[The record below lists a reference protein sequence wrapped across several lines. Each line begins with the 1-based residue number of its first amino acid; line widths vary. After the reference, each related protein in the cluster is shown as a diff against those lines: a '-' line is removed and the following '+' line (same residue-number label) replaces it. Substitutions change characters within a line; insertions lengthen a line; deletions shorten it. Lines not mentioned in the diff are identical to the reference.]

1 MNNPNQSTETPAET
15 VARLSL
21 AEKAGLT
28 TGAGWWHST
37 SLPDAGIPEFRLS
50 DGPHGLR
57 LQNDTRVDHLGI
69 NGSAP
74 ATCFPP
80 AVTLACT
87 WDADLAGRVGDAL
100 ARECLAH
107 GVHVL
112 LGPGVNIKRSPLCG
126 RNFEYFSEDP
136 LLSGVLGAAWVN
148 GLQARGVGASVKHF
162 AANNQETGRMSVSA
176 DIDVRALREIYLPAF
191 RRVVTEAA
199 PWTVM
204 CSYNRVNGVHA
215 SENPWLLTDL
225 LRGEW
230 GYDGV
235 VVSDWG
241 AVVDRARALAAGL
254 DLEMP
259 SSSGVGPA
267 RAVAAVESG
276 ELPEEA
282 VDRSAA
288 RVVALARKAAAHARP
303 DAAFDPAAH
312 HDLAREVATRGAV
325 LLKNDGLKNDGALL
339 PLDPAA
345 PQRIAVIGEFARTP
359 RYQGEGSSRVTPTR
373 LDSALD
379 SVIEA
384 APAADITFA
393 PGFPVD
399 APDAD
404 ADALHE
410 EAVRTAAGADVAVL
424 FLGLPPSFESEG
436 YDREHIELPA
446 EQTRLLAAVTAV
458 NPNTV
463 VVLANG
469 GVVRLAGWIDDV
481 PAVLEGWLLGQAGGS
496 ATADLL
502 FGRAN
507 PSGRLAETIPLRL
520 ADTPAYLAWPG
531 ENGHVTYSEGLFVG
545 YRHYDARD
553 MAVSFPFGHG
563 LSYTTFD
570 YADLRVTSDAGGLDV
585 TVAVTNTGE
594 RTGHEVVQV
603 YVAAPGRR
611 ARRPVRE
618 LKGFATVCLA
628 PGETRSVTVRVA
640 RADLA
645 HFDTAADTWLVED
658 ADHRIDVGA
667 SSRDIRLSATVPVK
681 GDAYAEQPDA
691 DSTVEVWL
699 AHPVG
704 GPAMEALLRRIQQ
717 SMGDAYPEEGSP
729 RQRMV
734 ANMRL
739 SQLAGLPIVPLGFD
753 DVHELV
759 ETVRSAEGAGRQEGA
774 GGQEDTGG
782 EEGA

>member
-1 MNNPNQSTETPAET
+1 MNNPNQSAQTPAET

-21 AEKAGLT
+21 AEKADLT
-28 TGAGWWHST
+28 TGAGWWRT
-37 SLPDAGIPEFRLS
+37 TALPDAGIPELRLS

-57 LQNDTRVDHLGI
+57 LQNDTQADHLGI

-87 WDADLAGRVGDAL
+87 WDTGLAGRVGGAL
-100 ARECLAH
+100 ARECLAR

-136 LLSGVLGAAWVN
+136 LLSGELGTAWVK
-148 GLQARGVGASVKHF
+148 GLQTHGVGASVKHF

-176 DIDVRALREIYLPAF
+176 DIDVRTLREIYLPAF
-191 RRVVTEAA
+191 RRVVSEAR

-204 CSYNRVNGVHA
+204 CAYNRVNGVHA
-215 SENPWLLTDL
+215 SQNPWLLTDV
-225 LRGEW
+225 LRDEW
-230 GYDGV
+230 GFDGV

-259 SSSGVGPA
+259 SSSGAGPA
-267 RAVAAVESG
+267 RAVTAVESG
-276 ELPEEA
+276 ELSA
-282 VDRSAA
+282 GALDRSAA

-303 DAAFDPAAH
+303 DAPFDPAAH

-325 LLKNDGLKNDGALL
+325 LLKNDGALL

-345 PQRIAVIGEFARTP
+345 SHRIAVIGEFARTP

-373 LDSALD
+373 LDSALT
-379 SVIEA
+379 SLSES
-384 APAADITFA
+384 APAAHISFA

-399 APDAD
+399 AADAD
-404 ADALHE
+404 AAALHE
-410 EAVRTAAGADVAVL
+410 EAVRTAESADVAVL
-424 FLGLPPSFESEG
+424 FLGLPPSLESEG

-446 EQTRLLAAVTAV
+446 EQTRLLAAVIAV

-496 ATADLL
+496 ATVDLL

-507 PSGRLAETIPLRL
+507 PSGRLAETIPQRL

-531 ENGHVTYSEGLFVG
+531 ESGHVTYSEGLFVG

-570 YADLRVTSDAGGLDV
+570 YADLRVISDAGGLDV

-594 RTGHEVVQV
+594 RAGHEVVQV
-603 YVAAPGRR
+603 YVAAPGTR

-618 LKGFATVCLA
+618 LKGFATVYLM
-628 PGETRSVTVRVA
+628 PGETQNVTVRVT

-645 HFDTAADTWLVED
+645 YFDTAADTWLVED
-658 ADHRIDVGA
+658 GDHRIDIGA
-667 SSRDIRLSATVPVK
+667 SSRDIRLSATVPVE

-691 DSTVEVWL
+691 DSTVAVWL

-704 GPAMEALLRRIQQ
+704 GPAIEALLGRVRT
-717 SMGDAYPEEGSP
+717 SMGDAYPKEGSP
-729 RQRMV
+729 RHRMV

-739 SQLAGLPIVPLGFD
+739 GQLAGLPIVPLGFD
-753 DVHELV
+753 DVQELV
-759 ETVRSAEGAGRQEGA
+759 ETVRSAAGAGR
-774 GGQEDTGG
+774 
-782 EEGA
+782 EETS

>member
-1 MNNPNQSTETPAET
+1 MNTPNQPTETPGET

-21 AEKAGLT
+21 AEKADLT
-28 TGAGWWHST
+28 TGAGWWHT
-37 SLPDAGIPEFRLS
+37 TALPDAGIPEVRLS

-57 LQNDTRVDHLGI
+57 LQNDTHADHLGI

-80 AVTLACT
+80 AVTLAST
-87 WDADLAGRVGDAL
+87 WDSDLAGRVGGAL

-126 RNFEYFSEDP
+126 RNFEYLSEDP
-136 LLSGVLGAAWVN
+136 LLSGVLGTAWVK
-148 GLQARGVGASVKHF
+148 GLQVRGVGASVKHF

-176 DIDVRALREIYLPAF
+176 DIDVRTLREIYLPAF
-191 RRVVTEAA
+191 HRVVTEAE

-204 CSYNRVNGVHA
+204 CAYNRVNGVYA
-215 SENPWLLTDL
+215 SQNPWLLTDV

-241 AVVDRARALAAGL
+241 AVVDRAPALAAGL

-276 ELPEEA
+276 EFAGEA
-282 VDRSAA
+282 LDRSAA

-303 DAAFDPAAH
+303 DASYDPAAH

-325 LLKNDGLKNDGALL
+325 LLKNDGALL

-345 PQRIAVIGEFARTP
+345 PQHIAVIGEFARTP

-373 LDSALD
+373 LDDALT
-379 SVIEA
+379 SVVEA
-384 APAADITFA
+384 APAAHITFA

-404 ADALHE
+404 AAALRE
-410 EAVRTAAGADVAVL
+410 EAVRAAESADVAVL
-424 FLGLPPSFESEG
+424 FLGLPPSYESEG
-436 YDREHIELPA
+436 YDREHIELPV
-446 EQTRLLAAVTAV
+446 EQTQLLGAVRAV

-531 ENGHVTYSEGLFVG
+531 ENGHVTYNEGQFVG

-563 LSYTTFD
+563 LSYTTFG
-570 YADLRVTSDAGGLDV
+570 YADLRVVPDAGGLDV
-585 TVAVTNTGE
+585 TVSATNTGE
-594 RTGHEVVQV
+594 RAGHEVVQV
-603 YVAAPGRR
+603 YVAAPGER

-618 LKGFATVCLA
+618 LKGFATVWLT
-628 PGETRSVTVRVA
+628 PGETRDVTVRIA

-645 HFDTAADTWLVED
+645 YFDTAAGTWLVEG

-667 SSRDIRLSATVPVK
+667 SSRDIRLTATVPVD
-681 GDAYAEQPDA
+681 GDAYADRPDA
-691 DSTVEVWL
+691 DSTVAVWL

-704 GPAMEALLRRIQQ
+704 GPAIQALLNRVQK
-717 SMGDAYPEEGSP
+717 SMGDAYPKEGSP
-729 RQRMV
+729 RHRMV

-759 ETVRSAEGAGRQEGA
+759 ETVRSAVGPHNPL
-774 GGQEDTGG
+774 TSP
-782 EEGA
+782 

>member
-1 MNNPNQSTETPAET
+1 MNNPNQPAQTPGET

-21 AEKAGLT
+21 AEKAALT
-28 TGAGWWHST
+28 TGAGWWHT
-37 SLPDAGIPEFRLS
+37 TALPDAGIPAFRLS

-57 LQNDTRVDHLGI
+57 LQNDTQADHLGI
-69 NGSAP
+69 NASAP

-87 WDADLAGRVGDAL
+87 WDTDLAGRVGGAL

-148 GLQARGVGASVKHF
+148 GLQAHGVGASVKHF

-191 RRVVTEAA
+191 RRVVTEAR

-204 CSYNRVNGVHA
+204 CAYNRVNGVHA
-215 SENPWLLTDL
+215 SQNPWLLTDV
-225 LRGEW
+225 LRDEW
-230 GYDGV
+230 GFDGV

-259 SSSGVGPA
+259 SSSGAGPA

-276 ELPEEA
+276 ELSEEA
-282 VDRSAA
+282 LDRSAA
-288 RVVALARKAAAHARP
+288 RIVAVARKAAAHARP
-303 DAAFDPAAH
+303 DACFDPAAH

-325 LLKNDGLKNDGALL
+325 LLKNDGALL

-373 LDSALD
+373 LDDALT
-379 SVIEA
+379 SVREA
-384 APAADITFA
+384 APAAHISFA

-404 ADALHE
+404 AAALHE
-410 EAVRTAAGADVAVL
+410 EAVRAAESADVAVL
-424 FLGLPPSFESEG
+424 FLGLPPSLESEG
-436 YDREHIELPA
+436 YDREHIELPE
-446 EQTRLLAAVTAV
+446 EQTRLLAAVSAV
-458 NPNTV
+458 NPNIV

-507 PSGRLAETIPLRL
+507 PSGRLAETIPQRL

-531 ENGHVTYSEGLFVG
+531 ENGHVAYREGLFVG

-603 YVAAPGRR
+603 YVAAPGERV
-611 ARRPVRE
+611 RRPVRE
-618 LKGFATVCLA
+618 LKGFATVWLT
-628 PGETRSVTVRVA
+628 PGETQNVTVRVA

-645 HFDTAADTWLVED
+645 YFDTAADTWLVEN

-667 SSRDIRLSATVPVK
+667 SSRDIRLSATVPVT

-699 AHPVG
+699 AHPAG
-704 GPAMEALLRRIQQ
+704 GPAIEALLCRVRQ
-717 SMGDAYPEEGSP
+717 SMGDTYPKEGSP
-729 RQRMV
+729 RHRMV

-739 SQLAGLPIVPLGFD
+739 SQLAGLPIVPLSFD
-753 DVHELV
+753 DVQELV
-759 ETVRSAEGAGRQEGA
+759 ETVRSAAV
-774 GGQEDTGG
+774 TGSK
-782 EEGA
+782 ESS

>member
-1 MNNPNQSTETPAET
+1 MNNPNQQTETPDET

-28 TGAGWWHST
+28 TGAGWWHT
-37 SLPDAGIPEFRLS
+37 TALPDAGIPALRLS

-57 LQNDTRVDHLGI
+57 LQNDTQADHLGI

-87 WDADLAGRVGDAL
+87 WDSELAGRVGGAL
-100 ARECLAH
+100 ARESLAH

-136 LLSGVLGAAWVN
+136 LLGGVLGAAWVK
-148 GLQARGVGASVKHF
+148 GLQAQGVGASVKHF

-176 DIDVRALREIYLPAF
+176 DIGVRALREIYLPAF
-191 RRVVTEAA
+191 RRVVTEAD

-204 CSYNRVNGVHA
+204 CAYNRVNGVHA
-215 SENPWLLTDL
+215 SENPWLLTDV

-230 GYDGV
+230 GYDGL

-259 SSSGVGPA
+259 FSSGVGSA
-267 RAVAAVESG
+267 RALAAVEAG
-276 ELPEEA
+276 ELSVEA
-282 VDRSAA
+282 LDRSAA
-288 RVVALARKAAAHARP
+288 RVVALARKAAAHALP
-303 DAAFDPAAH
+303 DATFDPAAH

-325 LLKNDGLKNDGALL
+325 LLKNDGALL
-339 PLDPAA
+339 PLGPSA
-345 PQRIAVIGEFARTP
+345 PQRVAVIGEFARTP

-373 LDSALD
+373 LDSALA
-379 SVIEA
+379 SIIEA

-404 ADALHE
+404 ATALHE
-410 EAVRTAAGADVAVL
+410 EAVRAAGSADVAVL

-436 YDREHIELPA
+436 YDREHIELPE
-446 EQTRLLAAVTAV
+446 EQTRLLAAVSAV

-507 PSGRLAETIPLRL
+507 PSGRLAETIPQRL
-520 ADTPAYLAWPG
+520 ADTPAHLAWPG
-531 ENGHVTYSEGLFVG
+531 ENGHVAYSESLFVG

-553 MAVSFPFGHG
+553 MEVSFPFGHG

-570 YADLRVTSDAGGLDV
+570 YADLRVTSDAGGLDIA
-585 TVAVTNTGE
+585 VAVTNTGE
-594 RTGHEVVQV
+594 CAGHEIVQV
-603 YVAAPGRR
+603 YVAAPGTR

-618 LKGFATVCLA
+618 LKGFAPVWLM
-628 PGETRSVTVRVA
+628 PGETQGVTVRVP

-645 HFDTAADTWLVED
+645 YFDTAADTWLVED
-658 ADHRIDVGA
+658 ADHRVDVGA
-667 SSRDIRLSATVPVK
+667 SSRDIRLTATVPVE
-681 GDAYAEQPDA
+681 GDTYADQPDA
-691 DSTVEVWL
+691 ESTVEVWL

-704 GPAMEALLRRIQQ
+704 GPAVEALLRRVRK

-739 SQLAGLPIVPLGFD
+739 SQLAGLPIVPIGFD

-759 ETVRSAEGAGRQEGA
+759 ETVRSAAGA
-774 GGQEDTGG
+774 GGQERS
-782 EEGA
+782 

>member
-1 MNNPNQSTETPAET
+1 MNNPNQSTQTPGET

-21 AEKAGLT
+21 AEKADLT
-28 TGAGWWHST
+28 TGAGWWHT
-37 SLPDAGIPEFRLS
+37 TGIPDAGIPAVRLS

-57 LQNDTRVDHLGI
+57 LQNDTHADHLGI

-80 AVTLACT
+80 AVTLAST

-126 RNFEYFSEDP
+126 RNFEYLSEDP
-136 LLSGVLGAAWVN
+136 LLSGVLGVAWVK
-148 GLQARGVGASVKHF
+148 GLQAQGVGASVKHF

-176 DIDVRALREIYLPAF
+176 DIDVRTLREIYLPAF
-191 RRVVTEAA
+191 HRVATEAR

-204 CSYNRVNGVHA
+204 CAYNRVNGVHA
-215 SENPWLLTDL
+215 SQNPWLLTDV

-259 SSSGVGPA
+259 SSSGAGPA

-276 ELPEEA
+276 ELSEEA
-282 VDRSAA
+282 LDRSAA
-288 RVVALARKAAAHARP
+288 RVVALARKAAEHARP
-303 DAAFDPAAH
+303 GADFDPAAH

-325 LLKNDGLKNDGALL
+325 LLKNDGALL

-345 PQRIAVIGEFARTP
+345 PQHIAVIGEFARTP

-373 LDSALD
+373 LDSALT
-379 SVIEA
+379 SITEA
-384 APAADITFA
+384 APTAHVTFA

-404 ADALHE
+404 AAALHE
-410 EAVRTAAGADVAVL
+410 EAVRAAESADVVVL

-436 YDREHIELPA
+436 YDREHIELPE
-446 EQTRLLAAVTAV
+446 EQTRLLSAVIAV
-458 NPNTV
+458 NPNAV
-463 VVLANG
+463 VVLSNG

-481 PAVLEGWLLGQAGGS
+481 PAVLEGWLSGQAGGS

-520 ADTPAYLAWPG
+520 VDTPAYLAWPG

-570 YADLRVTSDAGGLDV
+570 YADLRVASDAGGLDV
-585 TVAVTNTGE
+585 TVAVTNAGE
-594 RTGHEVVQV
+594 RAGHEVVQV
-603 YVAAPGRR
+603 YVAALGTR

-618 LKGFATVCLA
+618 LKGFAAVRLT
-628 PGETRSVTVRVA
+628 PGETQNVTVRIA

-645 HFDTAADTWLVED
+645 YFNIAADTWLVED

-667 SSRDIRLSATVPVK
+667 SSRDIRLTTTVPVD
-681 GDAYAEQPDA
+681 GDAYADQPDA

-704 GPAMEALLRRIQQ
+704 GPAITALLSRVQK
-717 SMGDAYPEEGSP
+717 SMGDAYPQEGSS

-739 SQLAGLPIVPLGFD
+739 SQLAGLPIVPLSFD
-753 DVHELV
+753 DVQELV
-759 ETVRSAEGAGRQEGA
+759 ETVRSAAG
-774 GGQEDTGG
+774 TGR
-782 EEGA
+782 EEAS

>member
-1 MNNPNQSTETPAET
+1 MNNLHQSAQTPGET

-21 AEKAGLT
+21 AEKADLT
-28 TGAGWWHST
+28 TGAGWWHT
-37 SLPDAGIPEFRLS
+37 TALPDAGIPEFRLS

-57 LQNDTRVDHLGI
+57 LQNDTQADQLGI

-87 WDADLAGRVGDAL
+87 WDTDLAGRVGGAL

-136 LLSGVLGAAWVN
+136 LLSGVLGAAWVK
-148 GLQARGVGASVKHF
+148 GLQAQGVGASVKHF

-191 RRVVTEAA
+191 RRVLTEAR

-204 CSYNRVNGVHA
+204 CAYNRVNGVHA
-215 SENPWLLTDL
+215 SQNPWLLTDV

-230 GYDGV
+230 AFDGV

-259 SSSGVGPA
+259 SSSGAGPA
-267 RAVAAVESG
+267 RAVTAVESG
-276 ELPEEA
+276 ELSEEA
-282 VDRSAA
+282 LDRSAA
-288 RVVALARKAAAHARP
+288 RVVALARKATAHARP
-303 DAAFDPAAH
+303 DASFDPAAH

-325 LLKNDGLKNDGALL
+325 LLKNEGALL
-339 PLDPAA
+339 PLDPAT
-345 PQRIAVIGEFARTP
+345 PQRIALIGEFARTP

-373 LDSALD
+373 LDSALT
-379 SVIEA
+379 SVSEA
-384 APAADITFA
+384 APAAHITFA

-399 APDAD
+399 APDTD
-404 ADALHE
+404 AATLHE
-410 EAVRTAAGADVAVL
+410 EAVRTAESSDVAVL
-424 FLGLPPSFESEG
+424 FLGLPPSLESEG

-446 EQTRLLAAVTAV
+446 EQTRLLASVIAV

-481 PAVLEGWLLGQAGGS
+481 PAVLEGWLLGQAAGS

-502 FGRAN
+502 FGREN
-507 PSGRLAETIPLRL
+507 PSGRLAETIPQRL
-520 ADTPAYLAWPG
+520 ADTPAHLAWPG

-570 YADLRVTSDAGGLDV
+570 YADLRVVSDDAGLDV

-594 RTGHEVVQV
+594 RAGHEVVQV
-603 YVAAPGRR
+603 YVAAPGERV
-611 ARRPVRE
+611 RRPVRE
-618 LKGFATVCLA
+618 LKGFATVWIT
-628 PGETRSVTVRVA
+628 PGETQNVTVRIS

-645 HFDTAADTWLVED
+645 YFDTAADTWLVED
-658 ADHRIDVGA
+658 ADHRIDIGA
-667 SSRDIRLSATVPVK
+667 SSRDIRLSATVPVT
-681 GDAYAEQPDA
+681 GDAHAEQPDA

-704 GPAMEALLRRIQQ
+704 GPAIEALLRRVQKT
-717 SMGDAYPEEGSP
+717 MGDAYPKEGSP
-729 RQRMV
+729 RHRMV

-753 DVHELV
+753 DVQELV
-759 ETVRSAEGAGRQEGA
+759 ETVRSAAG
-774 GGQEDTGG
+774 TGSK
-782 EEGA
+782 ETS

>member
-1 MNNPNQSTETPAET
+1 MNTPNQPTETPGET
-15 VARLSL
+15 VTRLTL
-21 AEKAGLT
+21 AEKAALT
-28 TGAGWWHST
+28 TGTGWWHT
-37 SLPDAGIPEFRLS
+37 TALPDAGIPELRLS

-57 LQNDTRVDHLGI
+57 LQNDPYPGLPGI
-69 NGSAP
+69 DDSDP

-87 WDADLAGRVGDAL
+87 WDSDLAGRVGDAL
-100 ARECLAH
+100 ARESLAH

-136 LLSGVLGAAWVN
+136 LLSGVLGTAWVK
-148 GLQARGVGASVKHF
+148 GLQAQGVGASVKHF
-162 AANNQETGRMSVSA
+162 AANNQETDRLSVSA
-176 DIDVRALREIYLPAF
+176 DIDIRALREIYLPAF

-215 SENPWLLTDL
+215 SQNPWLLTDV

-230 GYDGV
+230 GYDGL

-259 SSSGVGPA
+259 SSFGVGPA
-267 RAVAAVESG
+267 QAVEAVESG
-276 ELPEEA
+276 ELPQEA
-282 VDRSAA
+282 LDRSAA

-325 LLKNDGLKNDGALL
+325 LLKNEGALL

-359 RYQGEGSSRVTPTR
+359 RYQGDGSSRVTPTR
-373 LDSALD
+373 LDDALS

-384 APAADITFA
+384 APAAHVTFA

-404 ADALHE
+404 VAALHE
-410 EAVRTAAGADVAVL
+410 EAVRAAESADVALL
-424 FLGLPPSFESEG
+424 FLGLPPSSESEG
-436 YDREHIELPA
+436 YDRVHIELPV
-446 EQTRLLAAVTAV
+446 EQTTLLDAVRAA

-469 GVVRLAGWIDDV
+469 GVVRLSGWADDV

-570 YADLRVTSDAGGLDV
+570 YADLRVASDDAGLDV

-594 RTGHEVVQV
+594 RAGHEVVQV
-603 YVAAPGRR
+603 YVGAPGKR

-618 LKGFATVCLA
+618 LKGFATVWLT
-628 PGETRSVTVRVA
+628 PDETRDVTIRIA

-645 HFDTAADTWLVED
+645 YFDTAAGTWLVEG
-658 ADHRIDVGA
+658 ADHRVDVGA
-667 SSRDIRLSATVPVK
+667 SSRDIRLTTKVPVD
-681 GDAYAEQPDA
+681 GDAYADQPDA
-691 DSTVEVWL
+691 DSTVSVWL

-704 GPAMEALLRRIQQ
+704 GLAVAALLSRVQK
-717 SMGDAYPEEGSP
+717 SMGDAYPEEGSS
-729 RQRMV
+729 RHRMLPT
-734 ANMRL
+734 MRL
-739 SQLAGLPIVPLGFD
+739 SQLAQLPMVPLGFG
-753 DVHELV
+753 DVRELV
-759 ETVRSAEGAGRQEGA
+759 ETVRSAAG
-774 GGQEDTGG
+774 TGK
-782 EEGA
+782 EETS

>member
-1 MNNPNQSTETPAET
+1 MNNPNQPAQTPGET

-21 AEKAGLT
+21 AEKADLT
-28 TGAGWWHST
+28 TGAGWWHT
-37 SLPDAGIPEFRLS
+37 IAHPDAGIPEIRLS

-57 LQNDTRVDHLGI
+57 LQNDTQADHLGI
-69 NGSAP
+69 NNSAP

-80 AVTLACT
+80 AVTLAST
-87 WDADLAGRVGDAL
+87 WDTDLAGRVGGAL

-136 LLSGVLGAAWVN
+136 LLSGVLGAAWVK
-148 GLQARGVGASVKHF
+148 GLQAQGVGASVKHF

-176 DIDVRALREIYLPAF
+176 DIDIRALREIYLPAF
-191 RRVVTEAA
+191 RRVVAEAE

-204 CSYNRVNGVHA
+204 CAYNRVNGVHA
-215 SENPWLLTDL
+215 SENPWLLTDV

-230 GYDGV
+230 GYDGL

-259 SSSGVGPA
+259 SSSGAGPA
-267 RAVAAVESG
+267 RAVTAVESG
-276 ELPEEA
+276 ELSEEA
-282 VDRSAA
+282 LDRSAA
-288 RVVALARKAAAHARP
+288 RVVALARKAATHARP
-303 DAAFDPAAH
+303 DAAYDPAAH

-325 LLKNDGLKNDGALL
+325 LLKNDGALL
-339 PLDPAA
+339 PLDPDT

-373 LDSALD
+373 LDDALT
-379 SVIEA
+379 SIIEA
-384 APAADITFA
+384 APAAHVTFA

-399 APDAD
+399 APDVD
-404 ADALHE
+404 AAALHE
-410 EAVRTAAGADVAVL
+410 EAVRTAESADVAVL

-436 YDREHIELPA
+436 YDREHIELPT
-446 EQTRLLAAVTAV
+446 EQSRLLAAVVAV
-458 NPNTV
+458 NPNAV

-507 PSGRLAETIPLRL
+507 PSGRLAETIPQRL

-531 ENGHVTYSEGLFVG
+531 ENGHVAYSEGLFVG

-553 MAVSFPFGHG
+553 MPVSFPFGHG

-570 YADLRVTSDAGGLDV
+570 YADLRVASDAAGIDV

-594 RTGHEVVQV
+594 RAGHEVVQV
-603 YVAAPGRR
+603 YVAAPGERV
-611 ARRPVRE
+611 RRPVRE
-618 LKGFATVCLA
+618 LKGFATVCLT
-628 PGETRSVTVRVA
+628 PGETQNVTVRVA

-645 HFDTAADTWLVED
+645 YFDTAAGTWLVEGL
-658 ADHRIDVGA
+658 DHRIDVGS
-667 SSRDIRLSATVPVK
+667 SSRDIRLTATVPVK
-681 GDAYAEQPDA
+681 GDVYAEEPGA
-691 DSTVEVWL
+691 DSTVAVWL

-704 GPAMEALLRRIQQ
+704 GPAIEALLLRVQK
-717 SMGDAYPEEGSP
+717 SMGDAYPKERSP
-729 RQRMV
+729 RHRMV

-739 SQLAGLPIVPLGFD
+739 SQLAQIPIVPLGFD
-753 DVHELV
+753 DVQQLV
-759 ETVRSAEGAGRQEGA
+759 ERVRSAAGT
-774 GGQEDTGG
+774 GGQATP
-782 EEGA
+782 